1 MADGRSKLK
10 DLANAFEKRHEI
22 LRCRLSKLGFESE
35 GANGDQNFDS
45 ADPEG
50 QEKHKRLVRTNI
62 VSSARGLQNAPLHL
76 QLRRRHSGDISSL
89 SKTLNGTRR
98 RAMSLYSSIS
108 ELPKL
113 PLGRRA
119 SDPASRAINATYQ
132 LYQPGK
138 RDSIREVLPEN
149 PERSSRGLTTIPRR
163 ASSASNYRD
172 SNWRVK
178 LHNRSISIDN
188 DDDDDDERSY
198 LANSLSRRTSS
209 SSGFSSQSSFF

>member
-35 GANGDQNFDS
+35 GTNGDQNFDN
-45 ADPEG
+45 AAPEG
-50 QEKHKRLVRTNI
+50 QEKFRTNI
-62 VSSARGLQNAPLHL
+62 VSSARGRQNAPLHL
-76 QLRRRHSGDISSL
+76 QLQRRHSGDISSL
-89 SKTLNGTRR
+89 STTLNGPRR
-98 RAMSLYSSIS
+98 RAIYSSIS

-119 SDPASRAINATYQ
+119 SDPASRAINTTYQ
-132 LYQPGK
+132 LYQPSR

-163 ASSASNYRD
+163 ASSASIHRD

-188 DDDDDDERSY
+188 DDDDDERSY
-198 LANSLSRRTSS
+198 LANSLSSRSSS
-209 SSGFSSQSSFF
+209 SSGFSSQASLS

>member
-1 MADGRSKLK
+1 MADGCSKLK

-35 GANGDQNFDS
+35 GTNGDQKFDS
-45 ADPEG
+45 AAPEG

-62 VSSARGLQNAPLHL
+62 VSSARGRQNAPLHL

-89 SKTLNGTRR
+89 STTLKGPRR

-119 SDPASRAINATYQ
+119 SDPASRAINTTYQ

-138 RDSIREVLPEN
+138 RDNIREVLPEN

-163 ASSASNYRD
+163 ASSASTHRD

-188 DDDDDDERSY
+188 DDERSH
-198 LANSLSRRTSS
+198 LANSLSRRSSS
-209 SSGFSSQSSFF
+209 SSGFSSQSSLF

>member
-10 DLANAFEKRHEI
+10 DLANAFEKGHEI

-35 GANGDQNFDS
+35 GTNGDQNFDS
-45 ADPEG
+45 AAPED

-62 VSSARGLQNAPLHL
+62 VSSARGRQNAPLHL

-89 SKTLNGTRR
+89 STTLNGPRR

-119 SDPASRAINATYQ
+119 SDPASRASNATCQ

-138 RDSIREVLPEN
+138 RVSIREVLPEN

-163 ASSASNYRD
+163 ASSASTYRD
-172 SNWRVK
+172 SNWRIK
-178 LHNRSISIDN
+178 LHNRSITIDN
-188 DDDDDDERSY
+188 DDDEDERSH
-198 LANSLSRRTSS
+198 LANSLSRRSSS
-209 SSGFSSQSSFF
+209 SSGFSSQSSLF

>member
-22 LRCRLSKLGFESE
+22 LRCRLSQLGFESE
-35 GANGDQNFDS
+35 GTNGDQNFDS
-45 ADPEG
+45 SAPEG

-62 VSSARGLQNAPLHL
+62 VSSARGRQNAPLHL

-89 SKTLNGTRR
+89 STTLNGPRR

-119 SDPASRAINATYQ
+119 SDPASRASNATYQ

-149 PERSSRGLTTIPRR
+149 PERSSRGVDYHTTPCQQC
-163 ASSASNYRD
+163 
-172 SNWRVK
+172 
-178 LHNRSISIDN
+178 
-188 DDDDDDERSY
+188 EY
-198 LANSLSRRTSS
+198 LP
-209 SSGFSSQSSFF
+209 

>member
-1 MADGRSKLK
+1 MADGRSKLE
-10 DLANAFEKRHEI
+10 DFANAFEKRHEI

-35 GANGDQNFDS
+35 DTNGDQNFDS
-45 ADPEG
+45 AAPEG

-62 VSSARGLQNAPLHL
+62 VSTARGRQNGPLHL
-76 QLRRRHSGDISSL
+76 QLRRRHSSDISSL
-89 SKTLNGTRR
+89 STTLNGQRR

-138 RDSIREVLPEN
+138 RDSIREVLPQN

-163 ASSASNYRD
+163 ASSASTYRD

-178 LHNRSISIDN
+178 LHHRSISIDK
-188 DDDDDDERSY
+188 DDDERSY
-198 LANSLSRRTSS
+198 LANSLSRRSSS
-209 SSGFSSQSSFF
+209 SSGFSSQSSLF

>member
-35 GANGDQNFDS
+35 GTNGDQNFDS
-45 ADPEG
+45 AASEG

-62 VSSARGLQNAPLHL
+62 VSSARGRQNAALHL

-89 SKTLNGTRR
+89 STTLNGPRR

-119 SDPASRAINATYQ
+119 SDPASRAINATYH

-138 RDSIREVLPEN
+138 RDNIREVLPEN

-163 ASSASNYRD
+163 ASSASTHRD

-188 DDDDDDERSY
+188 DDERSH
-198 LANSLSRRTSS
+198 LANSLSRRSSS
-209 SSGFSSQSSFF
+209 SSGFSSQSSLF